1 MGFQEFTRKINTK
14 RLLKQV
20 KDTLTYSTKM
30 KENFTILLVKSS
42 DIVVYTTYIF
52 KGKLFRGER
61 FTIRGGYASVYIIDI
76 VIINKTVGCLWIGL
90 CKD

>member
-42 DIVVYTTYIF
+42 DIVVYATYIF

-61 FTIRGGYASVYIIDI
+61 FTIRGYMPVYIDI